1 MNKWLVGVAVASAML
16 TAGLAS
22 LPPTVRKHST
32 PQPGVPRD
40 RASIATRESE
50 PAFQVAG
57 AGKFN
62 KPLRMELD
70 YPGVTDVEFISA
82 AATQL
87 DDAAIVF
94 GIVVEGDA
102 YAFSRQGM
110 QLETR
115 HIVNTILHGNPIS
128 VTFCGFSDCARVVS
142 AKRGSGAID
151 LRVGGLDIDRQ
162 LVYLF
167 KGIRYAQKSAALPL
181 RDFPFERTTL
191 GSWKKMHP
199 QTLVYEGKSI

>member
-1 MNKWLVGVAVASAML
+1 MNKWLVGAAVTSAMAISAL
-16 TAGLAS
+16 VS
-22 LPPTVRKHST
+22 LSSTVRKHST
-32 PQPGVPRD
+32 PQPGEARD
-40 RASIATRESE
+40 RASIATRVSE

-62 KPLRMELD
+62 KPLRMQLD

-94 GIVVEGDA
+94 GIVVDGDA

-115 HIVNTILHGNPIS
+115 HIVNTIIHGNPIS
-128 VTFCGFSDCARVVS
+128 VTFCGFSGCARVLS
-142 AKRGSGAID
+142 ANRGSGAID

-162 LVYLF
+162 MVYLF
-167 KGIRYAQKSAALPL
+167 KGIRYAQKSTALPL

-191 GSWKKMHP
+191 GSWKKLHP
-199 QTLVYEGKSI
+199 YTLVYEGKSI